1 MFVITADQVDSRHR
15 ADLAPATVADLDARW
30 HDRLVLPVDRTAGDE
45 IQLMP
50 IDGTAMIEIV
60 LHLSRDEAWS
70 VGGGIGAVTAPL
82 PANTREATGPAFV
95 DARDAVDAAKKRETR
110 FALRGAGTELE
121 SLVDLVLLLRARRST
136 AGWQLY
142 DLMVEGMT
150 QTDAATRLGITPQ
163 AASKRARAANIKAE
177 FAATATLAD
186 LLDSA
191 NRTAPAPTTINTT
204 PEVAS

>member
-30 HDRLVLPVDRTAGDE
+30 QDRLVLPVDRTAGDE

-70 VGGGIGAVTAPL
+70 VGGGIGSVTEPL

-110 FALRGAGTELE
+110 FALRGAGAELE
-121 SLVDLVLLLRARRST
+121 SLVDLVLMLRARRSI

-163 AASKRARAANIKAE
+163 AASKRARAANIRAE
-177 FAATATLAD
+177 FAATATLGD

-191 NRTAPAPTTINTT
+191 NRTAPTTINTT